1 VKALSA
7 LLVAAALCTGC
18 FGSLLESG
26 NEAPEVYRLAG
37 AELANRGEP
46 LPVALAVAPPRAA
59 SSLDSE
65 RVAVVQPDSRFE
77 YFSGVRWAEPAPQ
90 MLQRMVVR
98 ALAADGR
105 FTTVVAAPSRVPADL
120 ALDLE
125 LRRFEAVYSGGDRAP
140 LVRVEMQVT
149 LIDARNSQRLSSF
162 VVSTESL
169 ASANRRSA
177 MFEAFERATAEAI
190 ETTVSRLREA
200 TAGTQS

>member
-1 VKALSA
+1 VKALSVW
-7 LLVAAALCTGC
+7 LAAVVLCTGC
-18 FGSLLESG
+18 FGSLLESS

-59 SSLDSE
+59 SSLDTD
-65 RVAVVQPDSRFE
+65 RIAVVQPDSRFE

-90 MLQRMVVR
+90 MLQQMVVR

-125 LRRFEAVYSGGDRAP
+125 LRRFEAVFAADGQSP
-140 LVRVEMQVT
+140 FVRVEIQVT
-149 LIDARNSQRLSSF
+149 LIDARNSRRLSSF
-162 VVSTESL
+162 VVSTKTP

-190 ETTVSRLREA
+190 EATVSRLRED
-200 TAGTQS
+200 TARTQS

>member
-1 VKALSA
+1 
-7 LLVAAALCTGC
+7 
-18 FGSLLESG
+18 
-26 NEAPEVYRLAG
+26 
-37 AELANRGEP
+37 
-46 LPVALAVAPPRAA
+46 
-59 SSLDSE
+59 
-65 RVAVVQPDSRFE
+65 
-77 YFSGVRWAEPAPQ
+77 
-90 MLQRMVVR
+90 MVVR

-125 LRRFEAVYSGGDRAP
+125 LRRFEAVYSGADRAP

-169 ASANRRSA
+169 AAANRRSA